1 MKRASMG
8 RGAPAQLLTLLALVC
23 THWLA
28 ASQAGAAVLPVRA
41 GESIAA
47 AIGRAHAGDT
57 LRIEAGNYHEN
68 LLIEKP
74 LTLQG
79 VGHPVISGQGKGD
92 TIRVHAADVSLKQLI
107 IRDSGSDLTAQNAGI
122 YVLPGS
128 HRFQLADC
136 TLVANLFGVWL
147 ERSDDARLLR
157 NTVTG
162 RRDLQSAQRG
172 NGFQIY
178 DTSGVQVIGNEISST
193 RDGIYVDVSRQA
205 LFRQNRIH
213 HVRYG
218 THYMNTNHSTW
229 EDNEVYLSRAGLALM
244 EVRNLVVR
252 RNLAWG
258 NTDHGIML
266 RTIQDSLIENNVVVG
281 NDRGFFIYD
290 AEYNIVRDNLVLNNR
305 TGVHLSAG
313 SSNNQIDGNDFIGNQ
328 EQVRFVAAKDVEW
341 GRSRANYW
349 SNYSGWDQDGDGKGD
364 VPYEANDLV
373 DRLNWQYPM
382 LKLLAASPSL
392 RTLRFVAR
400 QFPLLRAPS
409 VIDRHPR
416 MQPYHQNWKKWNEI
430 TPR

>member
-1 MKRASMG
+1 MKLTSML
-8 RGAPAQLLTLLALVC
+8 RCLLALGCVQV
-23 THWLA
+23 LA
-28 ASQAGAAVLPVRA
+28 VAVAHAAVLPVRA

-57 LRIEAGNYHEN
+57 VRIEAGTYKEN
-68 LLIEKP
+68 LLIDKP

-92 TIRVHAADVSLKQLI
+92 TIRVHALDVSLKDLI
-107 IRDSGSDLTAQNAGI
+107 VRDSGSDLTAQNAGI

-157 NTVTG
+157 NTITG

-172 NGFQIY
+172 NGIQVY
-178 DTSGVQVIGNEISST
+178 DTAGVQVIGNQISST

-205 LFRQNRIH
+205 LFRENRIH

-266 RTIQDSLIENNVVVG
+266 RTIQDSLIENNIVVG

-341 GRSRANYW
+341 GRTRANYW

-382 LKLLAASPSL
+382 LKLLAASPSQ

-416 MQPYHQNWKKWNEI
+416 MQPYNQNWKKWNEI